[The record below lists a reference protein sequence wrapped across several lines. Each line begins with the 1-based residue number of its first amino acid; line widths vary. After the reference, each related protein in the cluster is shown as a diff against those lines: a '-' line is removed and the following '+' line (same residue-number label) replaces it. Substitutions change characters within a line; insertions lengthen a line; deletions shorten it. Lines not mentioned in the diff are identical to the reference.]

1 MKIDA
6 SAVPSL
12 GYSPILMAAGIIA
25 LILTVA
31 VIVLPLLIPPKAKK
45 EAQGRHSEQKDASEW
60 IEKVEAVKKAY
71 EEGDLEEVDAY
82 AQLAQVARGF
92 VSEEMDLN
100 LYSKTLHDLEW
111 APVSNRRRYEMFRQT
126 ISALYPPEYANS
138 EVDRAADEAT
148 VESAADWVEDLISRW
163 NS

>member
-1 MKIDA
+1 MKISA

-12 GYSPILMAAGIIA
+12 GYSPLLMAVGIIA
-25 LILTVA
+25 LILTA
-31 VIVLPLLIPPKAKK
+31 AIIVLPLIIPPKAKK

-60 IEKVEAVKKAY
+60 IEKVEDVKKAY

-82 AQLAQVARGF
+82 ARLAQLARGF

-126 ISALYPPEYANS
+126 ISALYPPEYADS

-148 VESAADWVEDLISRW
+148 VESAANWVEDLISRW

>member
-1 MKIDA
+1 MKISA

-12 GYSPILMAAGIIA
+12 GYSPLLMAVGIIA
-25 LILTVA
+25 LILTA
-31 VIVLPLLIPPKAKK
+31 AIIVLPLIIPPKAKK

-60 IEKVEAVKKAY
+60 IEKVEDVKKAY

-82 AQLAQVARGF
+82 ARLAQLARGF

-126 ISALYPPEYANS
+126 ISALYPPEYADS
-138 EVDRAADEAT
+138 QVDRAADEAT
-148 VESAADWVEDLISRW
+148 VESAANWVEDLISRW